1 MKEMHMFT
9 VSEEAQKQ
17 IAEYFK
23 ANEIKPIRVF
33 LHQGCG
39 GDQIGMVIDEKK
51 DAAMVVKVAAFEF
64 LVEREFLKKA
74 QPISV
79 DFKGEGFRVTS
90 NIELGGGCEGCGST
104 SSCCS

>member
-1 MKEMHMFT
+1 MFN

-39 GDQIGMVIDEKK
+39 GAQIGMVIDEKK
-51 DAAMVVKVAAFEF
+51 DTDMVFKVAGVEYV
-64 LVEREFLKKA
+64 VEREFLKKA

-79 DFKGEGFRVTS
+79 DFQGAGFKVTA
-90 NIELGGGCEGCGST
+90 NIELSSGCGGCGST